1 MIREE
6 RGVVPSAVMNI
17 APGSNVEL
25 VLEMDV
31 LKEKI
36 DVRRAIIHDIEG
48 ERYILSQTTP
58 PVRASDLGKDAR
70 VTRLTRKGD
79 QLHRW
84 GFSGKLEEIIREYPL
99 NPSRTV
105 LALCIRKT
113 SPFETYNLRMHYRVR
128 PGSEWSARIEVDSLP
143 VNLID
148 ISIGGALFSHG
159 IENPF
164 EYNRA
169 LQVSYTGSDGTRHL
183 IPAVVRRAWTPP
195 DARCSGLEFVAI
207 RFTHLDKELERELA
221 REIMELQ
228 RGSLY
233 KV

>member
-1 MIREE
+1 
-6 RGVVPSAVMNI
+6 MNI

-25 VLEMDV
+25 ILEMDV

-48 ERYILSQTTP
+48 DLYILSQTTP
-58 PVRASDLGKDAR
+58 PVRPSDLGKDAR

-99 NPSRTV
+99 NGSRTV
-105 LALCIRKT
+105 LALCIRKS

-128 PGSEWSARIEVDSLP
+128 PGSEWSTRIEVDSLP

-159 IENPF
+159 IEKPL

-169 LQVSYTGSDGTRHL
+169 VQVTYTASDGTRHP
-183 IPAVVRRAWTPP
+183 IPAVVRRVWTLHDP
-195 DARCSGLEFVAI
+195 RCSSLEFVAI
-207 RFTHLDKELERELA
+207 RFTHLDRELERELA
-221 REIMELQ
+221 REIMEIQ

>member
-6 RGVVPSAVMNI
+6 RGVVPSTVMNI

-48 ERYILSQTTP
+48 DRYILSQTTP
-58 PVRASDLGKDAR
+58 LVRPSDLGKVAR

-79 QLHRW
+79 QLQRW
-84 GFSGKLEEIIREYPL
+84 GFSGRLEEIIREYPL
-99 NPSRTV
+99 ISSRTV
-105 LALCIRKT
+105 PALSIRKT
-113 SPFETYNLRMHYRVR
+113 SPFETFNLRMHYRVR
-128 PGSEWSARIEVDSLP
+128 PGSEWSSRIEVDSMP

-148 ISIGGALFSHG
+148 ISLGGALFSHG
-159 IENPF
+159 LEKPF
-164 EYNRA
+164 EYNST
-169 LQVSYTGSDGTRHL
+169 LEVTYTGSDGTRHPM
-183 IPAVVRRAWTPP
+183 PAVVRRVWTPP
-195 DARCSGLEFVAI
+195 DERYSGLEFVAI
-207 RFTHLDKELERELA
+207 RFTYLGKELERELA
-221 REIMELQ
+221 REIMEIQ

>member
-1 MIREE
+1 V
-6 RGVVPSAVMNI
+6 GFVPLTVMKI

-25 VLEMDV
+25 ILEMDV

-36 DVRRAIIHDIEG
+36 EVRRAIIHDIEG

-58 PVRASDLGKDAR
+58 PVRPSDLGKDAR

-99 NPSRTV
+99 NPSKTV

-128 PGSEWSARIEVDSLP
+128 PGSEWSTRIEVDSMP

-159 IENPF
+159 NANPF

-169 LQVSYTGSDGTRHL
+169 VQVTYTGSDGTRHL
-183 IPAVVRRAWTPP
+183 IPAVVRRAWTPH
-195 DARCSGLEFVAI
+195 DARSSGLEFVAI
-207 RFTHLDKELERELA
+207 RFTRLDKELERELA
-221 REIMELQ
+221 REIMEIQ

>member
-1 MIREE
+1 
-6 RGVVPSAVMNI
+6 
-17 APGSNVEL
+17 
-25 VLEMDV
+25 
-31 LKEKI
+31 
-36 DVRRAIIHDIEG
+36 
-48 ERYILSQTTP
+48 
-58 PVRASDLGKDAR
+58 DLGKDAR

-99 NPSRTV
+99 NASRTV

-128 PGSEWSARIEVDSLP
+128 PGSEWSTRIEVDSMP
-143 VNLID
+143 VHLID

-159 IENPF
+159 VENPF
-164 EYNRA
+164 EYNSTV
-169 LQVSYTGSDGTRHL
+169 QVTYTGSDGKRHL

-195 DARCSGLEFVAI
+195 DARSCGLEFVAI
-207 RFTHLDKELERELA
+207 RFTQLDKELERELA
-221 REIMELQ
+221 REIMEIQ

>member
-1 MIREE
+1 
-6 RGVVPSAVMNI
+6 MNI
-17 APGSNVEL
+17 SPGSNVEL
-25 VLEMDV
+25 ILEMDV

-36 DVRRAIIHDIEG
+36 EVRRAIIHDVEG
-48 ERYILSQTTP
+48 DRYILSQTTP
-58 PVRASDLGKDAR
+58 PVRPSDIGKVAR

-99 NPSRTV
+99 NASRTV
-105 LALCIRKT
+105 LALCIRKS
-113 SPFETYNLRMHYRVR
+113 SPFENYNLRMHYRVR
-128 PGSEWSARIEVDSLP
+128 PGSEWSKRIEVDSMP

-159 IENPF
+159 KGKPF
-164 EYNRA
+164 EHNRTVE
-169 LQVSYTGSDGTRHL
+169 VSYTGSDGTRHG
-183 IPAVVRRAWTPP
+183 IPAVVRRAWIPA
-195 DARCSGLEFVAI
+195 DARCSGLEFVAV
-207 RFTHLDKELERELA
+207 RFTQLAKELERELA

>member
-1 MIREE
+1 
-6 RGVVPSAVMNI
+6 MNI
-17 APGSNVEL
+17 GPGSNVEL
-25 VLEMDV
+25 ILEMDV

-48 ERYILSQTTP
+48 DRYILSQTTP
-58 PVRASDLGKDAR
+58 PVRPSDLGKDAR

-99 NPSRTV
+99 NASRTV

-128 PGSEWSARIEVDSLP
+128 PGSEWSTRIEVDSMP

-159 IENPF
+159 AGEPVRVQPCPPGDLHGKRRDAAPHPGRGP
-164 EYNRA
+164 EGLDSPRCA
-169 LQVSYTGSDGTRHL
+169 LQRPGVRGHPVHAPGQGAGTGAGPRDHGDPEGISLQSLTDGL
-183 IPAVVRRAWTPP
+183 
-195 DARCSGLEFVAI
+195 
-207 RFTHLDKELERELA
+207 
-221 REIMELQ
+221 
-228 RGSLY
+228 
-233 KV
+233 

>member
-1 MIREE
+1 
-6 RGVVPSAVMNI
+6 MNI
-17 APGSNVEL
+17 APGANVEL
-25 VLEMDV
+25 ILEMDV

-36 DVRRAIIHDIEG
+36 DVRRAILHDIEG

-58 PVRASDLGKDAR
+58 PVRPSDIGKDAR

-99 NPSRTV
+99 NASKTV

-128 PGSEWSARIEVDSLP
+128 PGSEWSTRIEVDSMP

-159 IENPF
+159 AENPF
-164 EYNRA
+164 EHNRTV
-169 LQVSYTGSDGTRHL
+169 QVTYTGSDGTRHL
-183 IPAVVRRAWTPP
+183 IPAVVRRAWIPH
-195 DARCSGLEFVAI
+195 DARSSGLEFVAI
-207 RFTHLDKELERELA
+207 RFTHLEKELERELA
-221 REIMELQ
+221 REIMEIQ

>member
-1 MIREE
+1 M
-6 RGVVPSAVMNI
+6 VMNLS
-17 APGSNVEL
+17 PGSNVEII
-25 VLEMDV
+25 LEMDV

-36 DVRRAIIHDIEG
+36 DVRRAIIHDVDG
-48 ERYILSQTTP
+48 NRYILSQTNP
-58 PVRASDLGKDAR
+58 PVRPSDIGKDAR

-79 QLHRW
+79 HLHRW

-105 LALCIRKT
+105 QALGIRKT
-113 SPFETYNLRMHYRVR
+113 SPFETCNLRMHYRVR
-128 PGSEWSARIEVDSLP
+128 PGSEWSARIEVDSMP

-159 IENPF
+159 SANPF
-164 EYNRA
+164 GYNTA
-169 LQVSYTGSDGTRHL
+169 VQVTYTGGDGARHL
-183 IPAVVRRAWTPP
+183 IPAVVRRVWTPP

-207 RFTHLDKELERELA
+207 RFTQLDKELERELA

-228 RGSLY
+228 RASRY
-233 KV
+233 RV